1 MTGQSAAE
9 GSPCS
14 HRLSVQTQE
23 DEQDRAE
30 SVLSRSVILCLCVVC
45 FQTKCPHNYSKKPI
59 WWSSL
64 WSSEAKCKRM

>member
-14 HRLSVQTQE
+14 HQLSVQTQE

-30 SVLSRSVILCLCVVC
+30 SVLSRSVTVCVCVV
-45 FQTKCPHNYSKKPI
+45 HLSNDSKTI
-59 WWSSL
+59 VGT
-64 WSSEAKCKRM
+64 